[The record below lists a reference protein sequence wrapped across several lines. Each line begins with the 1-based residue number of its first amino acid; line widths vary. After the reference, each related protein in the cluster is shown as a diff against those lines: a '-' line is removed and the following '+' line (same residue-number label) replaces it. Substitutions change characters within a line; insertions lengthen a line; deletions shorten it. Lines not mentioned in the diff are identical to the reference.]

1 LWTKTAFVDALVT
14 ERLLVV
20 SAFAK
25 KSGERVAQTVSLRR
39 MRGRTWSHRRLTV
52 CAAVTGVQGA
62 FLISDSMF

>member
-1 LWTKTAFVDALVT
+1 LVVSVIVI
-14 ERLLVV
+14 LLRAGFVV

-25 KSGERVAQTVSLRR
+25 KSGDRVAQTVSLRR